1 MKKKKTFKSSRHTQS
16 HHRGTSVENHG
27 FKQYEPIYN
36 NIYDI
41 FRILSLHDPEI
52 WFAHQGGEPSAD
64 SAAWRVD
71 VIKTGTVIYIII

>member
-1 MKKKKTFKSSRHTQS
+1 MKKNFQKLAAHWLKTTASNSTNR
-16 HHRGTSVENHG
+16 
-27 FKQYEPIYN
+27 YII
-36 NIYDI
+36 IYDI

-71 VIKTGTVIYIII
+71 VILKRVPYYII